1 MKLLQ
6 NGYPK
11 SGNYWLY
18 KILDSI
24 YKQAGVD
31 KKSFIKNHPIHQLAR
46 NWELSYPQQAEIDMI
61 DVLYVGTF
69 YRISSIFRRK
79 ITDFNEYVSQTSHV
93 WSHSNY
99 CEKSSE
105 VFSHFD
111 KVVYIIRDPRD
122 VLVSSANFAFTP
134 YMQTYYPTFYDNPA
148 TYLDMELEVLCNH
161 WSNHVME
168 YLERFPFDNIYFIFY
183 ENLLMDFDGELD
195 NILRYLE
202 IDLSDDQKLEVKES
216 TKFKT
221 MKADSPNHV
230 NKANLYNWKF
240 KLSAKQKQRVVEQ
253 IYPVLELLNYP
264 IKDQEEK
271 KPNLFKMRDKSN
283 FEYAWQWAVS

>member
-1 MKLLQ
+1 MKILQ

-18 KILDSI
+18 KIIDNIFSQANLN
-24 YKQAGVD
+24 KQ
-31 KKSFIKNHPIHQLAR
+31 SFIKNHPIYQLAKH
-46 NWELSYPQQAEIDMI
+46 WDLSYPQQAEIDMI
-61 DVLYVGTF
+61 DVLYIGTF
-69 YRISSIFRRK
+69 YRVSSVFRRK
-79 ITDFNEYVSQTSHV
+79 IPDFSEYVNQTSHV

-99 CEKSSE
+99 CEKSAD

-111 KVVYIIRDPRD
+111 KVIYLIRDPRD
-122 VLVSSANFAFTP
+122 VLVSAAKFAFTP
-134 YMQTYYPTFYDNPA
+134 YMQNYYPTFHDNPA
-148 TYLDMELEVLCNH
+148 TYLDMELEILSNH

-183 ENLLMDFDGELD
+183 ENLLMDFDHELD
-195 NILRYLE
+195 NLLRYLE
-202 IDLSDDQKLEVKES
+202 IDLSESQKQEIKDL

-221 MKADSPNHV
+221 MKANSPNHV
-230 NKANLYNWKF
+230 NKANLYNWKNI
-240 KLSAKQKQRVVEQ
+240 LTAKQKQRVLDQ

-264 IKDQEEK
+264 IDDAEEK
-271 KPNLFKMRDKSN
+271 RPHLLKMHDKSN